1 MSSKNY
7 QKKKYSSDRDLT
19 KRKVDFNDY
28 ILLKD
33 SFIELGEKYKKLKED
48 NKNMTKTIKEY
59 KTQISEFQ
67 KTKNSIT
74 DLFKQIKEKM
84 NKPQNKTEINET
96 KKLLELEKEINI
108 KNGEII
114 KLKEINLDFEN
125 KIKKLEEENNNK
137 DKVIESLN
145 IKEKKFEEDIKQK
158 ENENLLIIQR
168 LNELKEEYEKE
179 KEKGKEKEKEKD
191 LLNNNNIKKI
201 IFNNLIIEEN
211 ININIINAKNSLEE
225 KNNILTEEK
234 NILITNS
241 KKSDTNSSTNR
252 NKIDIIIKNNNTNN
266 SSNNINEIILNNYLN
281 TINVGYNGLG
291 ENNDLEEK
299 DENLISAEQAL
310 ECEPIPS
317 FICCIKKMSNN

>member
-84 NKPQNKTEINET
+84 NKPNNKTEINET

-158 ENENLLIIQR
+158 ENENLLIIQK
-168 LNELKEEYEKE
+168 LNELKEEYETE
-179 KEKGKEKEKEKD
+179 KEKEKEKEKD
-191 LLNNNNIKKI
+191 IFNNNNIKKL
-201 IFNNLIIEEN
+201 IFDNLIIEEN
-211 ININIINAKNSLEE
+211 ININIINAKNYIEE
-225 KNNILTEEK
+225 KNNTLTEEK